1 VLFALIYLP
10 LRLRRLQERPRTP
23 RRPANAKTE
32 HTPQLPPKLA
42 LAAGTRAFRV
52 GIQLMRSQVQHRHLR
67 LYLLLSPGPVPLHP
81 CHLNRNLLQ
90 VPTML
95 LKAGAPAWSGLTFRR
110 RCITAQR
117 MSFMARRRM
126 ENIWLKQRQR
136 RWGHAPTTTN
146 PAPEGERVIW
156 DCVPDLEAS
165 STPTE
170 SLSGLRVNWLAPCR
184 CRFWITCGF
193 GDAPKRD
200 RAEESWKG
208 TYSDAQPKSKALSS
222 S

>member
-1 VLFALIYLP
+1 MQGWYVTQLQRARREHAVDTKEFRLGMPLGSPRKLLQPIRVPNLP

-67 LYLLLSPGPVPLHP
+67 LHLLLSPGPVPLHL

-110 RCITAQR
+110 RCITAQG

-126 ENIWLKQRQR
+126 ENI
-136 RWGHAPTTTN
+136 
-146 PAPEGERVIW
+146 
-156 DCVPDLEAS
+156 
-165 STPTE
+165 
-170 SLSGLRVNWLAPCR
+170 
-184 CRFWITCGF
+184 
-193 GDAPKRD
+193 
-200 RAEESWKG
+200 
-208 TYSDAQPKSKALSS
+208 
-222 S
+222 